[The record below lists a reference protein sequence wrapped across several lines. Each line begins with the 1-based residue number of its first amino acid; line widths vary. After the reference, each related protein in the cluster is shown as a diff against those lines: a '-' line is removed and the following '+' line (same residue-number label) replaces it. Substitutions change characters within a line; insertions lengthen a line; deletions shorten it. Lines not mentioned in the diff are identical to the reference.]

1 MLSTKLPWE
10 LAQPRWASEI
20 NAVLKLP
27 ILAGIQIDS
36 IPLVASTP
44 KVINHLLQR
53 LPQGWFLVDLNAN
66 ATVWRSA
73 AWTNTTLTLES
84 SANVTISIYVY

>member
-10 LAQPRWASEI
+10 LAQTKWAVEL
-20 NAVLKLP
+20 NRVLALP
-27 ILAGIQIDS
+27 LLGGLQLDPIV
-36 IPLVASTP
+36 LVANVP
-44 KVINHLLQR
+44 LAVNHLLQR
-53 LPQGWFLVDLNAN
+53 LPQGWVLVDINAN

-73 AWTNTTLTLES
+73 AWTQTTLTLES